1 MRYNLP
7 MLPDLQ
13 VNDVVRLKKMHPC
26 GGYTWR
32 ITRLGADIRLECLQ
46 CSRRVMLS
54 RRELRNKLKAI
65 EKQSIDESKTS

>member
-13 VNDVVRLKKMHPC
+13 VHDVVRLKKAHPC
-26 GGYTWR
+26 GGYTWLV
-32 ITRLGADIRLECLQ
+32 TRLGADIRLECMQ
-46 CSRRVMLS
+46 CGHKVILS

-65 EKQSIDESKTS
+65 ERKGVDESNKQ